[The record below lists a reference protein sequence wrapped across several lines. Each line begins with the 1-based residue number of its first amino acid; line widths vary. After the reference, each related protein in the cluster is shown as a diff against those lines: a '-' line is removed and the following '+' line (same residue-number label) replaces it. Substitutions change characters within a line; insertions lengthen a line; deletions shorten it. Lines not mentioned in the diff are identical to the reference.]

1 MKGLFKYLTP
11 FAPDQSGAVAVL
23 YEFGGLLVICD
34 AGGCTGNICGFD
46 EPRWSTAKSAI
57 FSAGLR
63 DMDAIMGR
71 DEHLVQKLSL
81 AAEEIDGNFAAV
93 IGTPVPA
100 VIATDYTALA
110 RMLKKKT
117 RLPIITVPATG
128 MSYYDRG
135 AEAAYLALVKEFC
148 TEGEFLKE
156 SYLPEPASAEPH
168 RTGSALPG
176 QPLIEPGR
184 IGVFGANPLDLGD
197 LKAAEKFERF
207 YQNIY
212 PQAKV
217 LCYGMGAGLEE
228 LKKAP
233 GAEKNI
239 VVAPSGL
246 KAAQYLKE
254 KFGTPYEIANP
265 LALEFLPDM
274 EYARKRVLIIGQQVS
289 AHTLREEL
297 IRRGAGEVVAAGW
310 FMQLRELIR
319 EQDIRLTEEDECEA
333 LLTSGRFDVVIADP
347 VFRKMAGDSEAVFID
362 YPQFSISGQL
372 I

>member
-71 DEHLVQKLSL
+71 DEYLVQKLAL

-100 VIATDYTALA
+100 VIATDYAALA
-110 RMLKKKT
+110 RMLKIKT
-117 RLPIITVPATG
+117 HLPIITVPTTG

-148 TEGEFLKE
+148 KEGPLLTEQ
-156 SYLPEPASAEPH
+156 H

-176 QPLIEPGR
+176 QSMIEPGR

-217 LCYGMGAGLEE
+217 LCYGMGAGLEA

-233 GAEKNI
+233 CAEKNI
-239 VVAPSGL
+239 VAAPSGL

-274 EYARKRVLIIGQQVS
+274 EYAGKRVLIIGQQVS

-297 IRRGAGEVVAAGW
+297 IRRGAGEVAAACW
-310 FMQLRELIR
+310 FMQLRNLTLS
-319 EQDIRLTEEDECEA
+319 QDVRLTEEDQCEA
-333 LLTSGRFDVVIADP
+333 LLTSGHFDVVIADP
-347 VFRKMAGDSEAVFID
+347 VFRKMAGDSDAAFIE

>member
-71 DEHLVQKLSL
+71 DEYLVQKLAL

-100 VIATDYTALA
+100 VIATDYAALA
-110 RMLKKKT
+110 RMLKKRT
-117 RLPIITVPATG
+117 HLPIITVPTTG

-148 TEGEFLKE
+148 KEGQTTF
-156 SYLPEPASAEPH
+156 
-168 RTGSALPG
+168 
-176 QPLIEPGR
+176 EPGR

-274 EYARKRVLIIGQQVS
+274 EYAGKRVLIIGQQVS